1 MKVVRNCSIC
11 CHFAVSKDPYLFKNR
26 GSTRRDKGGGRR
38 KRRKVKRTRQHCER
52 GGRVGMNKRM
62 RRYASRNM
70 KNGVKIAE
78 DRQNRSVLIIE
89 QRTKYQK
96 PKYFPVS
103 NAHCPRDPS

>member
-1 MKVVRNCSIC
+1 
-11 CHFAVSKDPYLFKNR
+11 
-26 GSTRRDKGGGRR
+26 
-38 KRRKVKRTRQHCER
+38 
-52 GGRVGMNKRM
+52 MNKRM

-70 KNGVKIAE
+70 RNGVKIAE
-78 DRQNRSVLIIE
+78 DRQNRSILIIE